1 MVDTGFIE
9 ATDKIV
15 LAGTPFVVE
24 KEVETVAN
32 MYPGRLVKRDTGDNQ
47 VEVNTA
53 KNAAPYGWLG
63 YEHSPIEYRPATKDT
78 IYKVNDRAAVVFG
91 PIVLRAKLA
100 VSQTIIM
107 GDKLVGAAD
116 GALSKATQI
125 NVEASTS
132 ATVTSSAANGE
143 IIDGSMG
150 EEGPI
155 VAEALESV
163 TTTSAI
169 ANIIVRSLI

>member
-1 MVDTGFIE
+1 MVDIGFVE

-15 LAGTPFVVE
+15 LAGTPFVTE
-24 KEVETVAN
+24 KEVENGTN
-32 MYPGRLVKRDTGDNQ
+32 MYPGRLVKKGSTDNE
-47 VEVNTA
+47 VVVNTA

-63 YEHSPIEYRPATKDT
+63 YEHTPIEYRPATKDT
-78 IYKVNDRAAVVFG
+78 IYVAGDRAAVVFG
-91 PIVLRAKLA
+91 PIVIRAKLA
-100 VSQTIIM
+100 TSQTVVM

-116 GALSKATQI
+116 GMLSKATQVNI
-125 NVEASTS
+125 ETGGT
-132 ATVTSSAANGE
+132 TVTSSVANGN

-163 TTTSAI
+163 TTTGAASKI
-169 ANIIVRSLI
+169 LVRSLI

>member
-53 KNAAPYGWLG
+53 KNVAPYGWLG
-63 YEHSPIEYRPATKDT
+63 YEHTPIEYRPANKDT

-91 PIVLRAKLA
+91 SIVIRAKLA
-100 VSQTIIM
+100 TNQTIIM
-107 GDKLVGAAD
+107 GDKLIGAA
-116 GALSKATQI
+116 GGMLSKATQI
-125 NVEASTS
+125 NIESDSTAVLS
-132 ATVTSSAANGE
+132 TAANGN

-163 TTTSAI
+163 TSTGTMR
-169 ANIIVRSLI
+169 NIIVRSLI